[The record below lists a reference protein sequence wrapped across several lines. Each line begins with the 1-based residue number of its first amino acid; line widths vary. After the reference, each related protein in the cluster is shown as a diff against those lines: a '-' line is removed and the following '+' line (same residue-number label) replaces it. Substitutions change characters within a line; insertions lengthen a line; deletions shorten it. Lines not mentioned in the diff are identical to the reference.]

1 MLGEFGKGVLRSLTD
16 LPRRKRRA
24 ILAALDLLLLSLLV
38 WILTAVRYGSLLPFD
53 GWQPVVLTF
62 LGPLLTVL
70 TFLLL
75 RVYHIVARYIG
86 PGGAMRLTSF
96 VVLSTLVWSAILLFA
111 GQLGVPRTV
120 IVSYAILGSAV
131 VVGIR
136 LLAASML
143 RTIGIHLE
151 RTSNAKRSIP
161 VLIYGTGDL
170 AVQLSRTLK
179 LSKSRRLVGY
189 IDDSAAMIGRRIYGA
204 KIYRAERIPML
215 VADFGVE
222 EVILA
227 IEKQSL
233 PERQA
238 ILGSLADYRIRVR
251 IVPDLEDIATGR
263 VQLTDLRG
271 VEGRDLL
278 GREEVPPDPRLL
290 NAAVRGK
297 SILVTGAGGS
307 IGSQLAR
314 QIAELEPERLVL
326 LDHSEGALY
335 EIEKQL
341 RDAANRSVEAP
352 QRPVELV
359 TVLGSVLDAALV
371 SETLASNQIETV
383 FHAAA
388 FKHVPLVESHPL
400 PGVVN
405 NTLGTELL
413 ARAAMEAGVERF
425 ILVSTDK
432 AVRPTSVMGAT
443 KRFAE
448 LILQALARES
458 TGTIFSAVR
467 FGNVL
472 DSSGS
477 VIRRFREQINTG
489 GPVTVTDPNVV
500 RFFMSLEEA
509 SNLVIQAAGLAT
521 GGEVF
526 VLDMGEPVKIDDIAR
541 SMIRLMG
548 LDVRSAENPD
558 GDIEIQYTGLRPGE
572 KLIEELL
579 IAEHNASGTVHPRI
593 MKSHEPSLDPAQLTR
608 ELDLL
613 KAGVR
618 LRDRN
623 LVIASLTRT
632 IDGYTPDSSQLA
644 PEAAG
649 ARVFH

>member
-1 MLGEFGKGVLRSLTD
+1 MFAGGFKRPLKLLTE
-16 LPRRKRRA
+16 LSRRKRRA
-24 ILAALDLLLLSLLV
+24 LLAALDLAMLSGLV
-38 WILTAVRYGSLLPFD
+38 YVLTALRYGTLTPFD
-53 GWQPVVLTF
+53 SATQLGLTF
-62 LGPLLTVL
+62 IGPVLTVL

-86 PGGAMRLTSF
+86 PGGAVRLASF
-96 VVLSTLVWSAILLFA
+96 VVLSVLIWSAILLFA
-111 GQLGVPRTV
+111 GQSGVPRTV
-120 IVSYAILGSAV
+120 LISYIVLGAALTI
-131 VVGIR
+131 GIR

-143 RTIGIHLE
+143 RSIGIHLE
-151 RTSNAKRSIP
+151 RSSKAVRSIP

-179 LSKSRRLVGY
+179 LSKTRALVGY
-189 IDDSAAMIGRRIYGA
+189 IDDSAAMIGRRILGA
-204 KIYRAERIPML
+204 KIYKPERIPML

-222 EVILA
+222 EIILA
-227 IEKQSL
+227 VEKQSL
-233 PERQA
+233 SARRA
-238 ILGSLADYRIRVR
+238 LLRSLQHYGIRVR

-263 VQLTDLRG
+263 VQISDLRG

-290 NAAVRGK
+290 ALSVKGK

-314 QIAELEPERLVL
+314 QIAELGPSRLVL

-341 RDAANRSVEAP
+341 IDAAGRNPAP
-352 QRPVELV
+352 GEPVRIV
-359 TVLGSVLDAALV
+359 TVLGSVLDVPLV
-371 SETLASNQIETV
+371 AETLAGNGVQTV

-388 FKHVPLVESHPL
+388 FKHVPMIEAHPL

-405 NTLGTELL
+405 NTLGTELM
-413 ARAAMEAGVERF
+413 ARAAMAAGVERF

-432 AVRPTSVMGAT
+432 AVRPTSVMGAS

-448 LILQALARES
+448 LILQGLARES
-458 TGTIFSAVR
+458 KGTIFTAVR

-477 VIRRFREQINTG
+477 VIRRFREQINSG

-500 RFFMSLEEA
+500 RYFMSLEEA
-509 SNLVIQAAGLAT
+509 SNLVIQAAGLAS
-521 GGEVF
+521 GGDVF
-526 VLDMGEPVKIDDIAR
+526 VLDMGEPVKIDDLAR

-548 LDVRSAENPD
+548 LDVRSDDNPE
-558 GDIEIQYTGLRPGE
+558 GDIEIRYTGLRPGE

-579 IAEHNASGTVHPRI
+579 ISEHNASGTIHPRI
-593 MKSHEPSLDPAQLTR
+593 MRSHEPSVEPAVLKR
-608 ELDLL
+608 EIEVL

-618 LRDRN
+618 MRDRS
-623 LVIASLTRT
+623 LVIASLMRLVE
-632 IDGYTPDSSQLA
+632 GYTPDSVQLRQ
-644 PEAAG
+644 PEVVDE
-649 ARVFH
+649 RVLH